1 MAISFVNVGV
11 STTGT
16 GSLTLT
22 QTATMPA
29 SFIAGDVLI
38 CFVDRIND
46 YALTSSTPTG
56 WTFLRNISDVGT
68 SPAAAQTDIY
78 YRIAAGGD
86 AAPTFT
92 VGTTTRFTIQVV
104 AYRGVEPSTL
114 LFFEGGTT
122 EAGSSATTVHS
133 GPTLS
138 NSDATAWAVF
148 HYCSR
153 QIATPASATAGT
165 GLTERV
171 DTDMGVATTANGVSQ
186 LADTN
191 GVAATGS
198 QTYTTTSSAG
208 TAFAATW
215 TGYLAP
221 ASGSTAKSGPDTA
234 TTGNTGTIAAAVAG
248 PDTASV
254 VDSGRVAIPIS
265 GPDTAAVSDTNGLVV
280 RVTGSDTAT
289 IGDGGSPQ
297 VAYSNIAV
305 SLWAVASS
313 GDLVPLPDYES
324 LTLSPIRNAP
334 GSLSVSYPANGRN
347 FSTLYNNVTNDRDA
361 EVEIWLTGSQGTRLR
376 GYLQESA
383 GDDADEARV
392 WTFSGSF
399 LEQRMAEALVYP
411 QVAPL
416 GNDSQELV
424 MSAATA
430 GTVMGTLLTQAQ
442 ARGSLTDLTKDFTNT
457 LDSKGVAWPT
467 VVTTKFSPG
476 ATYQSV
482 LDTLIALGLCEY
494 SISADHV
501 FHLWGPAG
509 RGVDRTTGPLPV
521 ILRRGRNLTSAPR
534 KHSVRDS
541 ATAVLVAGSNNLY
554 QTSVSAGALARRGR
568 RVEMSSS
575 ANNLTDVG
583 SVTAFATQEL
593 QVLSAGLMELTVGLG
608 FLPTEPRPGTV
619 FDVGDWIYVDTLS
632 NLERYRVAQWSM
644 TLSGSG
650 GSNPTGTVVVNDTVT
665 DRMSSLAKRLA
676 ALTSGSA
683 VVGTSGPDNGTP
695 NPPTGLSA
703 SSVAYLDGA
712 VTKSSVTVGWT
723 APTTNTNST
732 SISDLAGFNIRYAYA
747 SSPTVWLPGGSAT
760 SGSAISGSF
769 VANPGVSISIQ
780 VDAYDTVGNTSGW
793 SSSLVHVTAADATA
807 PPAPSTPTVS
817 NYLGVLRVTWDGNTN
832 TSADMLAA
840 APDFDHVDIH
850 VSTSSGFTP
859 SSGTLFDRF
868 FAAGTQVYTQGTYGT
883 TYYFKLIAIDKN
895 GNSGTASAQG
905 SDAPSQV
912 VSADLFAQ
920 CVGTAALQD
929 LAVVT
934 AKIGLLQVNDAQMGN
949 VAVGKLTTGIM
960 TASVTLSGIIR
971 TATSGARSEI
981 DAAGIRL
988 YNSGG
993 TNTVNFN
1000 ANTGAALVV
1009 GEFQTA
1015 TSGQRMRINPAGTA
1029 ADHIYIYPSGSGDFA
1044 NIFTRDAIDGSAAI
1058 LIDGGA
1064 LTTVGRGRVGA
1075 YKQQAFISY
1084 VVGDSSGGTQTG
1096 YSETA
1101 VVCQNDGYVSAWA
1114 QTAINF
1120 DLYQGSTFEAN
1131 GHMQFQWKTGTN
1143 PFQPMLATGGAAGQP
1158 NAGIKFDS
1166 SLVCSTFADGAAFSA
1181 FKGTAFTVSSS
1192 GSVKTGITD
1201 IRAVMT
1207 PLDVIKAAR
1216 SKGYKYIT
1224 DVDRQGAAAP
1234 QRFGP
1239 IAEDLPSHLVVMT
1252 PSATGV
1258 MEPSVSLGEQIGTL
1272 WGAFNQLLDQA
1283 LVNVTATVTPPLL
1296 ATINTDVDVVVPW
1309 DVGPAQTVPAVVSI
1323 VPFGPGPLQQ
1333 RSITARVIAKDVN
1346 GVTVRFRTKRALT
1359 GVTALDPEDRYVVNA
1374 IFQYTAPWV

>member
-122 EAGSSATTVHS
+122 ESGSSATTVHS

-442 ARGSLTDLTKDFTNT
+442 ARGTLTDLTKDFSNT

-608 FLPTEPRPGTV
+608 FLPAEPRPGTV

-676 ALTSGSA
+676 AMTSGSA
-683 VVGTSGPDNGTP
+683 VVGTSAGPDTGTP
-695 NPPTGLSA
+695 NPPTSLSA

-712 VTKSSVTVGWT
+712 ETKSSVTVSWA

-732 SISDLAGFNIRYAYA
+732 TINDLAGFNIRFAYA
-747 SSPTVWLPGGSAT
+747 SSPTVWVSGGSAT
-760 SGSAISGSF
+760 SAAAISASF
-769 VANPGVSISIQ
+769 VASPGVSISIQ

-832 TSADMLAA
+832 TTADMLAA
-840 APDFDHVDIH
+840 APDFDHVNIH

-859 SSGTLFDRF
+859 STATLFDRF

-883 TYYFKLIAIDKN
+883 TYYFKLVAIDTT
-895 GNSGTASAQG
+895 GNAGIASAQG

-949 VAVGKLTTGIM
+949 VAVGKLTAGIM

-988 YNSGG
+988 YNSAG

-1000 ANTGAALVV
+1000 AT
-1009 GEFQTA
+1009 
-1015 TSGQRMRINPAGTA
+1015 
-1029 ADHIYIYPSGSGDFA
+1029 
-1044 NIFTRDAIDGSAAI
+1044 DGSA
-1058 LIDGGA
+1058 LIIGQFKTALSGTRMIVNPGNTNPDRIDFYGATGTQFGSIEATDVSGQGAVTITGNNSTGVNGGTVLVRPSFAHLLYGAKDASYIGSEIYTDGITARINSEIVDIAVDTRSAASGGNRFSMTMFDSTRTKIA
-1064 LTTVGRGRVGA
+1064 LTQLNYWV
-1075 YKQQAFISY
+1075 
-1084 VVGDSSGGTQTG
+1084 
-1096 YSETA
+1096 
-1101 VVCQNDGYVSAWA
+1101 
-1114 QTAINF
+1114 
-1120 DLYQGSTFEAN
+1120 
-1131 GHMQFQWKTGTN
+1131 TGTN
-1143 PFQPMLATGGAAGQP
+1143 EPWLAAVNRDSGLVFASSPGVGL
-1158 NAGIKFDS
+1158 NACIYIVGNSPANHRDLRCFS
-1166 SLVCSTFADGAAFSA
+1166 VVYDGAVVA
-1181 FKGTAFTVSSS
+1181 SSS
-1192 GSVKTGITD
+1192 RKLKRNITPVND
-1201 IRAVMT
+1201 INIRTATRSARAQRYQKNTQDEGEVRNPDGELMRG
-1207 PLDVIKAAR
+1207 PR
-1216 SKGYKYIT
+1216 
-1224 DVDRQGAAAP
+1224 AAP
-1234 QRFGP
+1234 TLIGL
-1239 IAEDLPSHLVVMT
+1239 IAEDMPAALQTTIVT
-1252 PSATGV
+1252 SATDSTLVQGID
-1258 MEPSVSLGEQIGTL
+1258 MSALAAMTWSGLGD
-1272 WGAFNQLLDQA
+1272 AFDDIDA
-1283 LVNVTATVTPPLL
+1283 LRARIL
-1296 ATINTDVDVVVPW
+1296 ALERKLP
-1309 DVGPAQTVPAVVSI
+1309 
-1323 VPFGPGPLQQ
+1323 
-1333 RSITARVIAKDVN
+1333 
-1346 GVTVRFRTKRALT
+1346 
-1359 GVTALDPEDRYVVNA
+1359 
-1374 IFQYTAPWV
+1374 